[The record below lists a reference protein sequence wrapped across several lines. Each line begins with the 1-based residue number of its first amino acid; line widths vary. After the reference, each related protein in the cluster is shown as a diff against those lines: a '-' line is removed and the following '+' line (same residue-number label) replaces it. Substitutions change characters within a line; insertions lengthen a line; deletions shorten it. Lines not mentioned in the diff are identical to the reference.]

1 MEGPAI
7 VFKNVFDKI
16 KDKMTRAIKFFPA
29 AFLICLLFSSFTI
42 FLPSEIGDA
51 VIIDDAMHKKIL
63 ACEVEYDKSQNVAA
77 HKTLPCGSKVRVTVL
92 STNKSVELTIVDRG
106 PYLKGQ
112 IIGIS
117 SSAAAVLGISE
128 VTRVKVE
135 PLDAKK
141 SPEKTTRKT
150 TKNTVKKESGLN
162 IIQEAADIEKGGLYK
177 MQVMKLEPKGWGV
190 QVAAYSNYEAV
201 IKQLSVLQNN
211 WFKGG
216 LVYADQ
222 TNGKPSYK
230 IIMGPFFSKE
240 EAESY
245 CSSIKEKY
253 KVKDAYVID
262 LNTLKVT
269 GK

>member
-1 MEGPAI
+1 LTNLK
-7 VFKNVFDKI
+7 VVRYF
-16 KDKMTRAIKFFPA
+16 
-29 AFLICLLFSSFTI
+29 LLFSSFTT
-42 FLPSEIGDA
+42 FLPPEIGNA
-51 VIIDDAMHKKIL
+51 VIIDDALHNKIM
-63 ACEVEYDKSQNVAA
+63 ACEVEYDKSKNVAA

-117 SSAAAVLGISE
+117 SSAAAVLGISAE
-128 VTRVKVE
+128 TRVKVE

-141 SPEKTTRKT
+141 SPDKPVKKS

-222 TNGKPSYK
+222 ANGKASYK
-230 IIMGPFFSKE
+230 IIIGPFFTKE
-240 EAESY
+240 EADSY

-253 KVKDAYVID
+253 KVKDAFVLD
-262 LNTLKVT
+262 LNALKVSA
-269 GK
+269 K

>member
-1 MEGPAI
+1 MTSI
-7 VFKNVFDKI
+7 FKLYPFGLLL
-16 KDKMTRAIKFFPA
+16 
-29 AFLICLLFSSFTI
+29 LIFSSFTL
-42 FLPSEIGDA
+42 FLPSEIGNA
-51 VIIDDAMHKKIL
+51 IIIDDKMQGKTL
-63 ACEVEYDKSQNVAA
+63 ACELEYDKSQNVAA
-77 HKTLPCGSKVRVTVL
+77 HKTLPCGTKVRVTVL

-112 IIGIS
+112 VIAIS
-117 SSAAAVLGISE
+117 SNAAAVLGINSE
-128 VTRVKVE
+128 TRVKVE
-135 PLDAKK
+135 PLDTKK
-141 SPEKTTRKT
+141 SPEKTATKSTKT
-150 TKNTVKKESGLN
+150 KAKKESGLN
-162 IIQEAADIEKGGLYK
+162 IVQEAADIEKGGLYK

-222 TNGKPSYK
+222 ANGKPSYK

-240 EAESY
+240 EADSY

-253 KVKDAYVID
+253 KVKDAFVLD
-262 LNTLKVT
+262 LNALKVSD
-269 GK
+269 KK

>member
-1 MEGPAI
+1 
-7 VFKNVFDKI
+7 
-16 KDKMTRAIKFFPA
+16 MTLVLKFFPA
-29 AFLICLLFSSFTI
+29 AFLISLLFSSFTT
-42 FLPSEIGDA
+42 FLPSEIGNA
-51 VIIDDAMHKKIL
+51 TIIDDALHKKIM

-92 STNKSVELTIVDRG
+92 STNKSIELTIVDRG
-106 PYLKGQ
+106 PYLQGQ
-112 IIGIS
+112 IIAIS
-117 SSAAAVLGISE
+117 SNAAAVLGISAE
-128 VTRVKVE
+128 TRVKVE

-141 SPEKTTRKT
+141 STEKTAKKT

-222 TNGKPSYK
+222 SEGKASYK
-230 IIMGPFFSKE
+230 IIMGPFFTKE
-240 EAESY
+240 EADSY

-253 KVKDAYVID
+253 KVKDAFVLD
-262 LNTLKVT
+262 LNAIKAT